1 MPVLDNAL
9 GQSHLKY
16 YNRQKVRHNNSQE
29 HIMYVHCIM
38 YIYICTLYMYTG
50 GISSLFPS
58 HWGGGGDFKNILEP
72 FQEEWLKRKKERT
85 TGTRKRGKKIGI
97 EQKRRKKR
105 EKERRKKG
113 KKEKGRKKEKRGGK

>member
-1 MPVLDNAL
+1 
-9 GQSHLKY
+9 
-16 YNRQKVRHNNSQE
+16 
-29 HIMYVHCIM
+29 MYF
-38 YIYICTLYMYTG
+38 IYVYRGYKFL
-50 GISSLFPS
+50 ISTPL
-58 HWGGGGDFKNILEP
+58 GGGGDFKNILEP

-85 TGTRKRGKKIGI
+85 TGTRRRGEKIGI